1 MFASARTFIL
11 NSPVWLSVSSVVLC
25 SVGGSVGAMFAL
37 GLALGAPADWMFG
50 RALLIATVVPT
61 AVSWPVSLLIIR
73 LLHEVEEARAAA
85 QRLAWNDELTG
96 SLNRRRFAEMVRR
109 EIIGAE
115 RTGKPLTVALL
126 DLDDFKRINDRHGHA
141 AGDAVLR
148 EVASTIRGVMRATDL
163 SARWGGEEFCIALP
177 GADLEGA
184 VLVAQ
189 RVRAAIGALRV
200 STDAGEVISCTA
212 TIGLAERGDRDETLD
227 ALFNRADRAMYRAKQ
242 SGKNRVMLAES
253 A

>member
-1 MFASARTFIL
+1 MLGAARPFIL
-11 NSPVWLSVSSVVLC
+11 NSPVWLSVAGVVIC
-25 SVGGSVGAMFAL
+25 SVGGSVGAMFGL
-37 GLALGAPADWMFG
+37 GLVLGMPPEWMFG
-50 RALLIATVVPT
+50 RALAIAVVVP
-61 AVSWPVSLLIIR
+61 AVVSWPVSLLVIR
-73 LLHEVEEARAAA
+73 LLHEVEDARATA

-96 SLNRRRFAEMVRR
+96 SLNRRRFSEMVRR
-109 EIIGAE
+109 EIIGAD
-115 RTGKPLTVALL
+115 RTGNSLTIAML

-141 AGDAVLR
+141 AGDALLR
-148 EVASTIRGVMRATDL
+148 EVAAAIRSVMRATDL

-177 GADLEGA
+177 GADVEQA

-189 RVRAAIGALRV
+189 RVRGAISALRV
-200 STDAGEVISCTA
+200 STHTGELISCTA

>member
-1 MFASARTFIL
+1 MLGAARTFIL
-11 NSPVWLSVSSVVLC
+11 KSPVWLSVACVVLC
-25 SVGGSVGAMFAL
+25 SVGGSLGAMFAL
-37 GLALGAPADWMFG
+37 GLVLGTPHDWMFG
-50 RALLIATVVPT
+50 RALAIATIVPT
-61 AVSWPVSLLIIR
+61 VVSWPVSLLIIR
-73 LLHEVEEARAAA
+73 LLHDVEDARAIA

-115 RTGKPLTVALL
+115 RTGNPLTVALL

-141 AGDAVLR
+141 AGDALLR
-148 EVASTIRGVMRATDL
+148 EVAGVIRGVMRATDL

-177 GADLEGA
+177 GADLEQA

-189 RVRAAIGALRV
+189 RVRAAVGALRV
-200 STDAGEVISCTA
+200 ATDTGEMISCTV

-227 ALFNRADRAMYRAKQ
+227 ELFNRADHAMYRAKQ

>member
-11 NSPVWLSVSSVVLC
+11 NSPVWLSVSSVMLC
-25 SVGGSVGAMFAL
+25 SVGASVGAMVTL
-37 GLALGAPADWMFG
+37 GFVLGAPADWMFG
-50 RALLIATVVPT
+50 QALVIATVVPV
-61 AVSWPVSLLIIR
+61 AVSWPVSLLIFR
-73 LLHEVEEARAAA
+73 LLHQVEDARATA

-96 SLNRRRFAEMVRR
+96 LLNRRRFAEMVRR
-109 EIIGAE
+109 ELIGAE

-177 GADLEGA
+177 GSDLEDA

-200 STDAGEVISCTA
+200 ATEAGEGISCTA

-227 ALFNRADRAMYRAKQ
+227 ELFSRADRAMYRAKL